1 MKRWLAWLL
10 LALPL
15 LSVAQDK
22 YPSRPIT
29 LVAPFP
35 PGGSV
40 ELTGRPLAASLEK
53 AFKQPVVFTNRV
65 GAAGAVGTAHV
76 ASSEPDG
83 YRLLINIS
91 AILVVP
97 EADKLFDRKPAYTM
111 DQLIPVARI
120 NADPNVLLVRTE
132 APWKSV
138 QELIADAKKK
148 PGQLS
153 YSSSGVYGSTHVPA
167 EMFTQAAGIQM
178 RHVPFTGGGPATNA
192 LAGGHVDIHIQNV
205 PGSMSYIHS
214 GKLRPL
220 AVTSAKRSSV
230 LPDVPTMKEVG
241 IDMDYGVWH
250 GIFVAAKTPPE
261 ILKVIRDAAR
271 TAIADPD
278 FVAAMQKISSQ
289 VAYMD
294 QPEFEKFVA
303 AESRAMA
310 ALVKRIGRIEE
321 KK

>member
-15 LSVAQDK
+15 FSVAQDK

-53 AFKQPVVFTNRV
+53 ALKQPVVFTNRV
-65 GAAGAVGTAHV
+65 GAAGAVGTAYV

-120 NADPNVLLVRTE
+120 NADPTIFVVNASR
-132 APWKSV
+132 PWKSV
-138 QELIADAKKK
+138 KEFVEDAKKH
-148 PGQLS
+148 PGEFS
-153 YSSSGVYGSTHVPA
+153 YSSSGVYGTLHMA
-167 EMFTQAAGIQM
+167 MEMFLHAAGINM
-178 RHVPFTGGGPATNA
+178 KHVPYAGAGPALTAILGGLVDTLASGPAVVIPHVKAGELGAPGGG
-192 LAGGHVDIHIQNV
+192 
-205 PGSMSYIHS
+205 
-214 GKLRPL
+214 
-220 AVTSAKRSSV
+220 
-230 LPDVPTMKEVG
+230 
-241 IDMDYGVWH
+241 
-250 GIFVAAKTPPE
+250 
-261 ILKVIRDAAR
+261 
-271 TAIADPD
+271 
-278 FVAAMQKISSQ
+278 
-289 VAYMD
+289 
-294 QPEFEKFVA
+294 
-303 AESRAMA
+303 
-310 ALVKRIGRIEE
+310 
-321 KK
+321 

>member
-1 MKRWLAWLL
+1 MRRWLAWLL
-10 LALPL
+10 LALPVF
-15 LSVAQDK
+15 SFSQDK
-22 YPSRPIT
+22 YPSRPVT

-53 AFKQPVVFTNRV
+53 AFKQPVVFSNRV
-65 GAAGAVGTAHV
+65 GAAGAVGTAYV

-83 YRLLINIS
+83 
-91 AILVVP
+91 

-111 DQLIPVARI
+111 DQLMPVARI
-120 NADPNVLLVRTE
+120 NADPNALLVRTE
-132 APWKSV
+132 APWRSV
-138 QELIADAKKK
+138 GELIDEAKKK

-167 EMFTQAAGIQM
+167 EMFMQAAGIRM

-192 LAGGHVDIHIQNV
+192 LAGGHVDMHIQNV
-205 PGSMSYIHS
+205 PGSISFIRS

-220 AVTSAKRSSV
+220 AVTSAQRAQA
-230 LPDVPTMKEVG
+230 LPDVPTMKEAGV
-241 IDMDYGVWH
+241 DMDYGVWH
-250 GIFVAAKTPPE
+250 GVFVAAKTPPE
-261 ILKVIRDAAR
+261 ILKVIRDAVRSAV
-271 TAIADPD
+271 ADPE
-278 FVAAMQKISSQ
+278 FVGAMQKISSQ

-303 AESRAMA
+303 RESRAMA
-310 ALVKRIGRIEE
+310 ALVNRIGRLEE